1 MCLGKAVWAEGAV
14 SAKSPGRSLV
24 SVFRKQEATV
34 VKAGASLGLGF
45 PREVGAAGGLG
56 QKRGR
61 SDLAFAVE
69 EEEGGCSPSHPT

>member
-1 MCLGKAVWAEGAV
+1 MSGEGC
-14 SAKSPGRSLV
+14 PGRGSNECKGPGL
-24 SVFRKQEATV
+24 SMFRKQGANV

-61 SDLAFAVE
+61 SDLAFAVA
-69 EEEGGCSPSHPT
+69 EEEGECSPSHPT